1 MAQRNNKQQYHSGKN
16 PDFFQRVG
24 NSKHSIIQETIPFRN
39 RHFSTSDKAQ
49 VGSNTSAKNHAIRQ
63 FCGAIKLPTDKHSE
77 KAYLYSGRDMR
88 VATGTQKE

>member
-39 RHFSTSDKAQ
+39 RHFSTSDKA
-49 VGSNTSAKNHAIRQ
+49 IRQ